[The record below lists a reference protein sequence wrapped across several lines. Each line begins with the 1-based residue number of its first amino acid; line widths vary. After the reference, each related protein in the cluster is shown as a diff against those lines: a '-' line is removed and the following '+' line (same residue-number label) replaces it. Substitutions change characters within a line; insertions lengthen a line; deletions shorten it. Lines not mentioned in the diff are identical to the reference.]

1 MSAHKKILIVSKG
14 RFQLT
19 CHFCRILVC
28 LLFVTALLF
37 AAEESARGDSIMAE
51 RGATSGK
58 GTTAVEQTAE
68 GSRDPSRFTYPR
80 LYCTPDG
87 NSHWESVTVELRK
100 INFAPPAAPI
110 HIGDNFPASS
120 AFFGGFEARWGAHD
134 LETRLYHP
142 APAAQFI
149 IVLEGVFSITATD
162 GETRRFRPGD
172 VFRVEDTPP
181 CRGHITVVGDKPGFF
196 MFVR

>member
-1 MSAHKKILIVSKG
+1 MKRLLNISV
-14 RFQLT
+14 
-19 CHFCRILVC
+19 
-28 LLFVTALLF
+28 LFVLLLVGNGPTVVTAQPT
-37 AAEESARGDSIMAE
+37 G
-51 RGATSGK
+51 GP
-58 GTTAVEQTAE
+58 AVGQTAD

-100 INFAPPAAPI
+100 INFAPPADPI

-181 CRGHITVVGDKPGFF
+181 ARVLCWATSRDF
-196 MFVR
+196 MFAR

>member
-1 MSAHKKILIVSKG
+1 MRRMNIIVAVLVAL
-14 RFQLT
+14 QLLGT
-19 CHFCRILVC
+19 TL
-28 LLFVTALLF
+28 AL
-37 AAEESARGDSIMAE
+37 AQDGKPPASTKES
-51 RGATSGK
+51 GATSGK
-58 GTTAVEQTAE
+58 GATAVEQTAE
-68 GSRDPSRFTYPR
+68 GSRDPSRLTYPR

-87 NSHWESVTVELRK
+87 NSHWESVTVELRR

-110 HIGDNFPASS
+110 YIGDNFPTSS
-120 AFFGGFEARWGAHD
+120 AFFGGFEARWGTHD

-196 MFVR
+196 MFAR

>member
-1 MSAHKKILIVSKG
+1 MRKLNIIFLVIVAL
-14 RFQLT
+14 QLLGT
-19 CHFCRILVC
+19 TL
-28 LLFVTALLF
+28 ALGQGGKPP
-37 AAEESARGDSIMAE
+37 ASTKESGATSARGM
-51 RGATSGK
+51 
-58 GTTAVEQTAE
+58 TAVEQTAE

-87 NSHWESVTVELRK
+87 NSHWERVTVELRK

-110 HIGDNFPASS
+110 YIGDNVPASS
-120 AFFGGFEARWGAHD
+120 AFFGGFEAGWGVHD

-149 IVLEGVFSITATD
+149 VVLEGAFSITATD

-181 CRGHITVVGDKPGFF
+181 CKGHITVVGDKPGFF
-196 MFVR
+196 LFTR